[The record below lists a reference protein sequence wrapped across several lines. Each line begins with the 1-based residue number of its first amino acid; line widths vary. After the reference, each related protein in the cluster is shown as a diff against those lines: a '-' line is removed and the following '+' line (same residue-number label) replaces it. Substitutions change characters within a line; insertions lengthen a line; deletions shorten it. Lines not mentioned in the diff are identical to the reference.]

1 MPAIIFVFTSQ
12 TGISLSYLVQISLSL
27 ILLPALASRA
37 VARIPINPVLPIN
50 LGFFLVT
57 YTVIGLNH
65 GALWQGSA
73 TVAAIALACTF
84 ANALRTGSRPSVSF
98 RRPGRDRLFH
108 SPHIHKTALSL
119 NKGRARL
126 KGRYCLSIKDDLAY
140 LKSIRIFIG
149 LSVFIFG
156 LTTVVGYY
164 AAAVDPE
171 LASNWTK
178 ELEMLKWI
186 LDQPPILIMMII
198 FLKNLLASAM
208 AMLLGLGLGLIPLL
222 VVTSNGFLLGIVG
235 YATVQK
241 AGWIFLAAGILPH
254 GIIELPVVLISIAIG
269 FRLGYL
275 LALTLAKEKA
285 DLSGEIRMA
294 FHFLVRYVAPL
305 LFLAAAIET
314 FITPIAISVVT

>member
-1 MPAIIFVFTSQ
+1 M
-12 TGISLSYLVQISLSL
+12 
-27 ILLPALASRA
+27 
-37 VARIPINPVLPIN
+37 
-50 LGFFLVT
+50 
-57 YTVIGLNH
+57 
-65 GALWQGSA
+65 
-73 TVAAIALACTF
+73 
-84 ANALRTGSRPSVSF
+84 
-98 RRPGRDRLFH
+98 
-108 SPHIHKTALSL
+108 
-119 NKGRARL
+119 
-126 KGRYCLSIKDDLAY
+126 SIKDDLAY

-156 LTTVVGYY
+156 LTTVMGYY

-208 AMLLGLGLGLIPLL
+208 AMLLGLGLGLVPLL

-235 YATVQK
+235 YAAVQK
-241 AGWIFLAAGILPH
+241 AGMLFLLAGILPH
-254 GIIELPVVLISIAIG
+254 GIIELPVVLVSIAIG

-285 DLSGEIRMA
+285 DLSGETRMA
-294 FHFLVRYVAPL
+294 IHFLVRYVAPL